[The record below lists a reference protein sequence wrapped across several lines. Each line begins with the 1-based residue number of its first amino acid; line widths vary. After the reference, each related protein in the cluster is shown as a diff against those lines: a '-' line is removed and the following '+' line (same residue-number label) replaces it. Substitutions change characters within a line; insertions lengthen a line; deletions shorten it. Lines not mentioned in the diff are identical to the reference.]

1 LLLLF
6 PQIGIVM
13 THTAS
18 HDSAPSYCA
27 DRRDHLETR
36 TPWVRPV
43 LTRLGSV
50 AQVTAKID
58 NAGKWDGVFVIGMSR
73 T

>member
-1 LLLLF
+1 
-6 PQIGIVM
+6 M
-13 THTAS
+13 TPTAS
-18 HDSAPSYCA
+18 HNFPPADCA
-27 DRRDHLETR
+27 DRRDLLETR

-50 AQVTAKID
+50 AQVTAKVD
-58 NAGKWDGVFVIGMSR
+58 SSGMWDGVFVIGMSR